1 MPSGEGKFAQCS
13 CRSTGPEEQGRKFG
27 RLCCRTGTK
36 PCAVSGVERSVT
48 ARSPGSRM
56 DSQSVPIAAASLRLP
71 EPSACPLPCR
81 GGELMRRQAAVRSAG
96 KRRADMREV
105 AFSTRREGG
114 VDAPRRSGTFHYDRV
129 ASEPG
134 MAALS
139 VVKRAVPHRMEYGT
153 GIWKRLL
160 KDQRDKYYYL
170 PL

>member
-1 MPSGEGKFAQCS
+1 MLQDGNEAMCRVGRGALCYCTKSGQQDGFAVCADS
-13 CRSTGPEEQGRKFG
+13 RRFSSIA
-27 RLCCRTGTK
+27 GT
-36 PCAVSGVERSVT
+36 VR
-48 ARSPGSRM
+48 
-56 DSQSVPIAAASLRLP
+56 VP
-71 EPSACPLPCR
+71 
-81 GGELMRRQAAVRSAG
+81 AAVRSAG

>member
-1 MPSGEGKFAQCS
+1 
-13 CRSTGPEEQGRKFG
+13 
-27 RLCCRTGTK
+27 
-36 PCAVSGVERSVT
+36 
-48 ARSPGSRM
+48 
-56 DSQSVPIAAASLRLP
+56 
-71 EPSACPLPCR
+71 
-81 GGELMRRQAAVRSAG
+81 MRRQAAVRSAG

-139 VVKRAVPHRMEYGT
+139 VVKRADPHRMEYGT

-160 KDQRDKYYYL
+160 KDPRDKYYYL